1 MKLQQNYMYLYP
13 IFNAMDI
20 KKSLPHFS
28 KLFKQV
34 DAHWKNYM
42 SNIQKVKN
50 NQMIEFCDN
59 KELFAQLKEDIIAL
73 DKITRNLDN

>member
-1 MKLQQNYMYLYP
+1 MYLYP

-34 DAHWKNYM
+34 DSHWKNYM
-42 SNIQKVKN
+42 QNVQKINI
-50 NQMIEFCDN
+50 NQIIEFCDN
-59 KELFAQLKEDIIAL
+59 REFFTQLNEDIVAL
-73 DKITRNLDN
+73 EKITRNLDN

>member
-1 MKLQQNYMYLYP
+1 MYLYP

-34 DAHWKNYM
+34 DVHWKNYM

-50 NQMIEFCDN
+50 NQIIEFCDN
-59 KELFAQLKEDIIAL
+59 KELFAQLKEDVIAL